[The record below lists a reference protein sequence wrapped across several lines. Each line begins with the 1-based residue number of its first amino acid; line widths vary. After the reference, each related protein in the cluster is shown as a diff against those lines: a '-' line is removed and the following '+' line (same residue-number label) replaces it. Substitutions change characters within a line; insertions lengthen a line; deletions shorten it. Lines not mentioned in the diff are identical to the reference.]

1 MFTTFTREEET
12 TILTDIMENGLSA
25 KEAQAKA
32 IVGKLSI
39 PASDL
44 ANAVMN
50 TMVEFSDLI
59 HIIPREFTWK
69 MVDNSLY
76 CENHLVRAF

>member
-1 MFTTFTREEET
+1 MITIFTREEEVA
-12 TILTDIMENGLSA
+12 ILNDIMENGLSA

-32 IVGKLSI
+32 IVAKLSI

-59 HIIPREFTWK
+59 HIIPREFTWT